1 MIVAETVKEATTMKK
16 GKAYS
21 KSNISNMLLQ
31 LFFFLSFTNVVFA
44 NGEVAVPED
53 VITTLTNITRL
64 LLLVGSAVCIGKI
77 IHIGIMF
84 VTSSAMEKSKA
95 KEAVLPWIIGTIV
108 CFGAATIGGAIV
120 DIFLNAGTPPD
131 VLGY

>member
-1 MIVAETVKEATTMKK
+1 MKK
-16 GKAYS
+16 L
-21 KSNISNMLLQ
+21 NIDKVRFVKDFIFNA
-31 LFFFLSFTNVVFA
+31 LFVLSFSGVAYAAGDAAGAVV
-44 NGEVAVPED
+44 VPTD
-53 VITTLTNITRL
+53 VIDTLTKITKL

-108 CFGAATIGGAIV
+108 CFGAATIGGAVV
-120 DIFLNAGTPPD
+120 DIFLKAYGGNTPD
-131 VLGY
+131 VLDI